1 MLYEFSSSVTC
12 PPLTPPDNGRI
23 ECSLG
28 DDETSIEGGSCV
40 YICDEGF
47 GISGTI
53 IRECQSNGSWS
64 GDEPTCERR
73 KMMFCD

>member
-12 PPLTPPDNGRI
+12 LPLTSPDNGSI

-28 DDETSIEGGSCV
+28 DDGTSIEGSSCI

-47 GISGTI
+47 EISGTI